1 MTVERFEARTGPFSL
16 VVMHNEEFHPL
27 VGWVPCI
34 AVSIHN
40 DDSKTGMAF
49 TFDGPGFERFA
60 DAVAAFAAD
69 GPKGVPD
76 VEFQPNWAAVLEK
89 SRGPDY
95 KRQALAR
102 GEARSEF
109 CDPPSGSKGGVKS

>member
-1 MTVERFEARTGPFSL
+1 MTLAKFEARNGPFSI

-27 VGWVPCI
+27 VGWVPVI

-49 TFDGPGFERFA
+49 TFDGPGFESFA
-60 DAVAAFAAD
+60 DAVAGFAAE

-76 VEFQPNWAAVLEK
+76 AEFQPNWLDALAK
-89 SRGPDY
+89 ARGPDY
-95 KRQALAR
+95 KRQALAAQNDQ
-102 GEARSEF
+102 EA
-109 CDPPSGSKGGVKS
+109 SK